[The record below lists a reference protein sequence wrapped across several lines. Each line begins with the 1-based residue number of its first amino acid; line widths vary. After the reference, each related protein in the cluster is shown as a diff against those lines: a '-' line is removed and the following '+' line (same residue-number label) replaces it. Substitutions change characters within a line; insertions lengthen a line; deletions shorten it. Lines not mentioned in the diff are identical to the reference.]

1 MRAVKEAMR
10 PFEPPSKAVDL
21 TICLSDVYICTSW
34 QLKGEGRP
42 TVLRAKPTLWVPMLL
57 P

>member
-1 MRAVKEAMR
+1 MR